1 MSSQGGLLSAH
12 SKKSNLNNKALKP
25 LIQGQSNLIKFIESN
40 IFDNVN
46 SKIWQIF
53 VWSNFE
59 EKKK

>member
-46 SKIWQIF
+46 SKI
-53 VWSNFE
+53 
-59 EKKK
+59 